1 MNNRKCDPTMIQN
14 SKTEKRNRKILQ
26 ISLKKQKIIVSD
38 AFLGVL
44 CFPIM
49 RDYAVHDPSL
59 NENTFWSSLVSG
71 KSSTRQRQNITLDE
85 KVPQAC
91 KVQNLWHLAWFSG
104 IFAPWWPT
112 RSNSASISDWEIVL
126 AKATVCG
133 NTFQQPLEVGSGNQT
148 KKNIANIP
156 PEPWQAPKISRQ
168 PVTILLKCL
177 PSPQGWIGGRGHPPP

>member
-49 RDYAVHDPSL
+49 RDYAVRDPSL

-148 KKNIANIP
+148 KKTLQTFLPNLGKHQKSP
-156 PEPWQAPKISRQ
+156 DSQSPF
-168 PVTILLKCL
+168 CL
-177 PSPQGWIGGRGHPPP
+177 NAYPPPRVE